1 MSVKVKI
8 CGITNLADA
17 LGAVE
22 AGADLLGFIFCET
35 SPRHVTVAVAA
46 EIAQQLPSHI
56 VKVGVFV
63 NALDELVLQAIS
75 GCGLNMLQFHGEEK
89 PEDCLKFGVM
99 SIKAFRVRDAQSL
112 EALHDYPTDA
122 WLLDTFAER
131 QAGGTGRTFDWDL
144 AVRAQRF
151 GKPIFLAGGLDPANV
166 IEAVRR
172 VRPFAVDVSS
182 GVEASP
188 GKKDPAKVKVF
199 IRSAKR
205 A

>member
-17 LGAVE
+17 LGAVD

-35 SPRHVTVAVAA
+35 SPRHVTVAAAA
-46 EIAQQLPSHI
+46 EIARQLPSHI
-56 VKVGVFV
+56 VTVGVFV

-112 EALHDYPTDA
+112 DALHDYPTDA

-188 GKKDPAKVKVF
+188 GKKDPAKVRVF
-199 IRSAKR
+199 IQSAKR

>member
-63 NALDELVLQAIS
+63 NAPDELVLQAIRA
-75 GCGLNMLQFHGEEK
+75 CGLNMLQFHGEEK
-89 PEDCLKFGVM
+89 PEDCTKFGVM

>member
-35 SPRHVTVAVAA
+35 SPRHVTVAAA
-46 EIAQQLPSHI
+46 AKIARQLPPHV

-63 NALDELVLQAIS
+63 NAPGDLVMQAI
-75 GCGLNMLQFHGEEK
+75 GACGLNMLQFHGEEK
-89 PEDCLKFGVM
+89 PADCLKFGVM
-99 SIKAFRVRDAQSL
+99 SIKAVRVRDAQSI

-131 QAGGTGRTFDWDL
+131 QAGGTGKTFNWDL
-144 AVRAQRF
+144 ALMAQRF
-151 GKPIFLAGGLDPANV
+151 GKPIFLAGGLDPANI

-182 GVEASP
+182 GVETSP
-188 GKKDPAKVKVF
+188 GKKDAAKVKEF
-199 IRSAKR
+199 IRAAKI

>member
-22 AGADLLGFIFCET
+22 ARADLLGFIFCAT
-35 SPRHVTVAVAA
+35 SPRHLTVAAAA
-46 EIAQQLPSHI
+46 EIAGQLPAHI

-63 NALDELVLQAIS
+63 NAPDELVVEAIS
-75 GCGLNMLQFHGEEK
+75 ACGLNMLQFHGEEK
-89 PEDCLKFGVM
+89 PEDCTKFGVM

-112 EALHDYPTDA
+112 EALLDYSTDA

-131 QAGGTGRTFDWDL
+131 QAGGTGRTFDWEL
-144 AVRAQRF
+144 AVKAQRF

-182 GVEASP
+182 GVESSP
-188 GKKDPAKVKVF
+188 GKKDPAKVNTF